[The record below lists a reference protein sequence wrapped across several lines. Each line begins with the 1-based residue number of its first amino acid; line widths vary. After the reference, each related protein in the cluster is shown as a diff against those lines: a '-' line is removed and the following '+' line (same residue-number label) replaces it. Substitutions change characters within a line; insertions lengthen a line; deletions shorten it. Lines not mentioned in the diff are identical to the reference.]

1 MTTAELV
8 ALLELVVALGDSE
21 AAATVGRRLESL
33 RGQFTASSSNF
44 TVIARH
50 LGGAAALQNQ
60 RALAR
65 AYYDEALEVA
75 GRIRHRPEVAL
86 TNLSLAELLLTGTPS
101 ERAEAQTHLDVAIEE
116 FRAMKMQPSL
126 ERALSHKGLLKA

>member
-1 MTTAELV
+1 M
-8 ALLELVVALGDSE
+8 ALGDIE
-21 AAATVGRRLESL
+21 AAASVGGRLEIL
-33 RGQFTASSSNF
+33 RGQFAANALNF

-75 GRIRHRPEVAL
+75 GRIRHRPEIAL
-86 TNLSLAELLLTGTPS
+86 TNLSLAELLLAGTPY

-116 FRAMKMQPSL
+116 LRAMKMQPSL